1 MVQSNIR
8 AEILTIGDEILIGQI
23 INTNASWMAQQM
35 NLAGYSVVHMTTVSD
50 DGFAIT
56 RAIDQAFGRSDIV
69 LMTGGLGPTKDDIT
83 KQTLSEYFNSPLVVD
98 KEALD
103 HVSAF
108 FAARGYELT
117 KTNYYQAEVP
127 EGCTV
132 LKNNHGTAPGMLF
145 EREGKVLVSMP
156 GVPLEMKNLMKE
168 KVIPYLKQIFKGQE
182 ILHKTVMTH
191 GMGESH
197 LSDRIRD
204 WEDALPEHIKLAYL
218 PRPGI
223 VRLRLSAAG
232 DDRKMLV
239 ADIEKQV
246 RRLEKLI
253 PELIFGFDDEPFEK
267 VIGNLLKKRRQT
279 LSTAESCTGGS
290 IASRITSVPGSSEY
304 FKGSVVAYE
313 NSVKKTVLRV
323 SEKDLETDGAVSQA
337 VVEQMATGARNL
349 LETNFAI
356 ATSGIAGP
364 DGGTDDKPV
373 GTVWIAVASEKEVRS
388 RRFQFGNNRE
398 RNIERSVLSGLNML
412 RLMLLES

>member
-1 MVQSNIR
+1 MVQSNIK

-23 INTNASWMAQQM
+23 VNTNAAWMAQQM

-50 DGFAIT
+50 DGLSIK

-83 KQTLSEYFNSPLVVD
+83 KKTLSEYFNSSLVVNE
-98 KEALD
+98 EALN
-103 HVSAF
+103 HVRAF

-117 KTNYYQAEVP
+117 ETNYYQAEVP
-127 EGCTV
+127 EDCVV

-145 EREGKVLVSMP
+145 ENEEKVLVSMP

-168 KVIPYLKQIFKGQE
+168 KVLPYLSQKFKGQE
-182 ILHKTVMTH
+182 ILHKTIMTH

-204 WEDALPEHIKLAYL
+204 WEEALPGHVKLAYL
-218 PRPGI
+218 PRPGV
-223 VRLRLSAAG
+223 VRLRLSVAG
-232 DDRKMLV
+232 DDRIKLE
-239 ADIEKQV
+239 AEIEEQV
-246 RRLEKLI
+246 RHLWKLI

-267 VIGNLLKKRRQT
+267 VIGKLLTKHQQS

-290 IASRITSVPGSSEY
+290 IASRITSVPGSSGY

-313 NSVKKTVLRV
+313 NSVKKMVLNV
-323 SEKDLETDGAVSQA
+323 SEKDLESDGAVSQV
-337 VVEQMATGARNL
+337 VVEQMAVGARNL
-349 LETNFAI
+349 LKTDFSI

-364 DGGTDDKPV
+364 DGGRDEKPV

-388 RRFQFGNNRE
+388 KKFQFGNNRE

-412 RLMLLES
+412 RLMLVES

>member
-23 INTNASWMAQQM
+23 VNTNAAWMAQQM

-50 DGFAIT
+50 DGLAIT
-56 RAIDQAFGRSDIV
+56 RAIDQAFDRSDIV

-83 KQTLSEYFNSPLVVD
+83 KKTLSEYFSSPLVVNE
-98 KEALD
+98 EALK
-103 HVSAF
+103 HVRAF

-117 KTNYYQAEVP
+117 ETNDYQAEVP
-127 EGCTV
+127 EVCKV

-145 EREGKVLVSMP
+145 ENDGKALVSMP
-156 GVPLEMKNLMKE
+156 GVPLEMKNLMKD
-168 KVIPYLKQIFKGQE
+168 KVIPYLSQKFKGKE
-182 ILHKTVMTH
+182 ILHKTIMTH

-197 LSDRIRD
+197 LSDRIRA
-204 WEDALPEHIKLAYL
+204 WEEALPEHVKLAYL
-218 PRPGI
+218 PRPGV

-232 DDRKMLV
+232 DDRKILE
-239 ADIEKQV
+239 AEIEEQV
-246 RRLEKLI
+246 RRLGVLI

-267 VIGNLLKKRRQT
+267 AIGELLKKNHLT

-313 NSVKKTVLRV
+313 NSVKKTLLNV
-323 SEKDLETDGAVSQA
+323 SEKDLESEGAVSEA
-337 VVEQMATGARNL
+337 VVEQMATGVRNL
-349 LETNFAI
+349 LKTDFAI

-364 DGGTDDKPV
+364 DGGTDEKPV

-388 RRFQFGNNRE
+388 QKFQFGNNRE
-398 RNIERSVLSGLNML
+398 RNIERSVLSGFNML

>member
-1 MVQSNIR
+1 MVQSNIS
-8 AEILTIGDEILIGQI
+8 AEILTIGDEILIGQVV
-23 INTNASWMAQQM
+23 NTNAAWMAQQM
-35 NLAGYSVVHMTTVSD
+35 NLAGYSVVHMTTVPD
-50 DGFAIT
+50 DETAIT
-56 RAIDQAFGRSDIV
+56 SAIDQAFARADIV

-83 KQTLSEYFNSPLVVD
+83 KHTLAKYFNTPLVINED
-98 KEALD
+98 ALN
-103 HVSAF
+103 HVRAF

-117 KTNYYQAEVP
+117 DTNYLQAEVP
-127 EGCTV
+127 ESCHV

-145 EREGKVLVSMP
+145 EKEGKTLVSMP

-168 KVIPYLKQIFKGQE
+168 KVIPYLGQKFKGRE
-182 ILHKTVMTH
+182 ILHKTIMTH

-197 LSDRIRD
+197 LSDRIRE
-204 WEDALPEHIKLAYL
+204 WEEALPQHVKLAYL

-232 DDRKMLV
+232 DDRKMLEAEV
-239 ADIEKQV
+239 EAQV
-246 RRLEKLI
+246 RQLGKLI
-253 PELIFGFDDEPFEK
+253 PELIFGFDDESFEK
-267 VIGNLLKKRRQT
+267 AVGKLLKKNRQT

-313 NSVKKTVLRV
+313 NSVKKTLLNV
-323 SEKDLETDGAVSQA
+323 SEMDLESVGAVSQE
-337 VVEQMATGARNL
+337 VVEQMATGARRL
-349 LETNFAI
+349 LKTDFAI

-364 DGGTDDKPV
+364 DGGTDEKPV

-388 RRFQFGNNRE
+388 QKFQFGNNRE

-412 RLMLLES
+412 RLMLMES